1 MEVLE
6 AIKADLKVLLNILI
20 SLKINKAN
28 ECWKLE
34 DFSYNTHVYGC
45 LYSDFW

>member
-28 ECWKLE
+28 EC
-34 DFSYNTHVYGC
+34 
-45 LYSDFW
+45 